1 MHMRMSHT
9 VRYAAV
15 AFALGAVSL
24 LAASNASSAADAQD
38 NAIQDGKA
46 GFVVY
51 EWGNAGARGPTVCPN
66 GRSLGYRQIFEQSSE
81 GKRHEGESDADFG
94 RRLEAGGYRIA
105 VVNGQNLCALPA
117 LAPDPHYRTMDDTHV
132 AAYGIDLDGQVSTRK
147 GHPASGTCPHD
158 DFRGVE
164 GEQGVDNQYLRLVGC
179 TGTPPK
185 DTGANYT
192 GWLPPP
198 QEHQENTML
207 EGGWGILISLRGVN
221 NLQNDDSVEVGIYAN
236 ADPIQLSANKSP
248 IMHVTYAADQ
258 DPRFR
263 GETHGR
269 IVNGVLTTEPVNV
282 RFHWLVAGFHL
293 ERPVDHARIRAKF
306 NADGTMEGYLAGYT
320 PIEAVYDMQ
329 YGFRNAKDDAG
340 RPVPSGLTS
349 GLATGGSSAMGRTC
363 NGAYA
368 ALHALADG
376 DRDLQTGQCT
386 SISTQYFFRA
396 TPAFVVDVQTRG
408 ANDALIKP

>member
-1 MHMRMSHT
+1 MHMRISHAL
-9 VRYAAV
+9 RYAAV
-15 AFALGAVSL
+15 ALALGSVGLFAVK
-24 LAASNASSAADAQD
+24 AFPEADGQNNEVQD
-38 NAIQDGKA
+38 EKA

-51 EWGNAGARGPTVCPN
+51 EWGNAGARGPTVCPK
-66 GRSLGYRQIFEQSSE
+66 GRSLGYRQIFEQSPE
-81 GKRHEGESDADFG
+81 GQRREGESDADYG
-94 RRLEAGGYRIA
+94 RRLEGGGFRMA
-105 VVNGQNLCALPA
+105 VVNGQNLCAFPA
-117 LAPDPHYRTMDDTHV
+117 LAPDPHYRTMDDTDV
-132 AAYGIDLDGQVSTRK
+132 LAYGIDLDGQVSTLNGR
-147 GHPASGTCPHD
+147 PAPGTCPHN
-158 DFRGVE
+158 DFRGVN
-164 GEQGVDNQYLRLVGC
+164 GERGVDNQYLRLVGC
-179 TGTPPK
+179 SGKPPP
-185 DTGANYT
+185 DTGANST

-198 QEHQENTML
+198 QEHLENTML
-207 EGGWGILISLRGVN
+207 EGGWGVLISLKGVN

-236 ADPIQLSANKSP
+236 ADPIQLSANRVP
-248 IMHVTYAADQ
+248 LMHATYAADQ

-263 GETHGR
+263 GETRGR

-293 ERPVDHARIRAKF
+293 ERPLDHARIRARF

-340 RPVPSGLTS
+340 RPVPTGLTS
-349 GLATGGSSAMGRTC
+349 GLATGGSSAMSRTC

-376 DRDLQTGQCT
+376 DRDPKTGQCT

-396 TPAFVVDVQTRG
+396 TPAFVVDVQTHS
-408 ANDALIKP
+408 ANDGLVKP